1 MIKNHE
7 VIILLQVII
16 PASEKYD
23 ESSNTFFKTKEQKLN
38 LEHSLVSI
46 SKWESKWKKPFI
58 SRESK
63 TIEETLDYIRC
74 MTINP
79 NVDPN
84 VYLDIPQDVLKKI
97 QDYID
102 DPMTATWINS
112 KENGSNRQIITSELI
127 YYWMVSYRIPIEC
140 QKWHLNRLL
149 MLIRVCDEKN
159 KAPKKMKKSDIL
171 SRNARLNAARRAKLH
186 SKG

>member
-1 MIKNHE
+1 M
-7 VIILLQVII
+7 LQVII
-16 PASEKYD
+16 PAFEAFDPATSIF
-23 ESSNTFFKTKEQKLN
+23 SNVKETKLN

-58 SRESK
+58 SRDNKTEEES
-63 TIEETLDYIRC
+63 LDYVRC

-79 NVDPN
+79 NVDPIVYYNIPSN
-84 VYLDIPQDVLKKI
+84 VFEQIK
-97 QDYID
+97 DYID
-102 DPMTATWINS
+102 DPMTATWI
-112 KENGSNRQIITSELI
+112 SNNEHRSPSRQIITSELI

-149 MLIRVCDEKN
+149 MLIQVCDEKN
-159 KAPKKMKKSDIL
+159 RPPKKMSRNQIL
-171 SRNARLNAARRAKLH
+171 SRNASLNAARRAKLH